1 MNIYT
6 VFEVKK
12 FLFNILLSVLT
23 ILMVQISAQAQE
35 RNVEHQLVID
45 IHFMLS
51 GGEEGNINKKLEAEK
66 LRNALREL
74 DLLNADTTAL
84 ITSVEFY
91 SSVSPEGSRE
101 YNEKLC
107 EKRIQTAE
115 RIIRRRLY
123 IPEEA
128 IISYNSQLIPWDQ
141 ILVPAIKADKDVP
154 YRDELLQLFERKPN
168 TIGQGRR
175 REKLYDEKNRKLY
188 EVIEERY
195 FELMRRGG
203 AVITVRRSV
212 YDDVILRLDL
222 LEGNVPALSAEDF
235 AFTTISDN
243 AVAEASKS
251 DIAKRGV
258 CPLHIKTNALGWG
271 LAVSNIA
278 AEVDFAKHL
287 SFTLPVYYSAVN
299 YFNPY
304 IKFRTFAIQP
314 EIRYWIKENNTGF
327 FAGAHF
333 GLCYYNI
340 ATNGE
345 LRYQDHDGKS
355 PAIGGGIS
363 VGYRVPISKNQKW
376 NIDFSIGA
384 GCYKLHYDTF
394 YNVNNGRLVNTYR
407 KTYWGLDNA
416 AVNISYR
423 FDFNKRKK

>member
-1 MNIYT
+1 M
-6 VFEVKK
+6 KK
-12 FLFNILLSVLT
+12 FLFNILISVLAVFA
-23 ILMVQISAQAQE
+23 VQASAQAQE

-45 IHFMLS
+45 VHFMLS
-51 GGEEGNINKKLEAEK
+51 GGEESDINKKLTTEK
-66 LRNALREL
+66 LQNALREL

-101 YNEKLC
+101 YNEKLG
-107 EKRIQTAE
+107 EKRLKTAE

-128 IISYNSQLIPWDQ
+128 IISYDNQLIPWDQ

-154 YRDELLQLFERKPN
+154 YRDELLQLFERKPS
-168 TIGQGRR
+168 TVGQGRR

-188 EVIEERY
+188 EIVEERY

-212 YDDVILRLDL
+212 YDDVIMRLDIFGD
-222 LEGNVPALSAEDF
+222 EVSAPSAEALTSTSIFDEGKVE
-235 AFTTISDN
+235 APKSD
-243 AVAEASKS
+243 VAE
-251 DIAKRGV
+251 RGV
-258 CPLHIKTNALGWG
+258 CPLHIKTNALGLG
-271 LAVSNIA
+271 LAIANIA
-278 AEVDFAKHL
+278 AEIDFAKHW
-287 SFTLPVYYSAVN
+287 SFSLPVYYSEVN
-299 YFNPY
+299 YFTPT
-304 IKFRTFAIQP
+304 IKFRTLAIQP
-314 EIRYWIKENNTGF
+314 ELRYWIKENNTGF

-333 GLCYYNI
+333 GLGYYNI

-355 PAIGGGIS
+355 PALGGGIS